1 MSYLTFNIIFIAVI
15 LVILFTVII
24 TRDTDRGRGNSNRRL
39 IAGGKRRNRKRENS
53 REDTLSERYLAD
65 CKTMEFFDDS
75 KSSDPEKK
83 RVGSHF
89 WIESRRLSD
98 GVQLSLYKDN
108 WGAEA
113 DYMMSEDGFV
123 ESIKTV
129 KGFDMQRLMVLC
141 DFAKNGGE
149 VVEYIY
155 KRFSPDG
162 YNAYLNILH
171 WFDENGIE
179 TSSWTNW

>member
-1 MSYLTFNIIFIAVI
+1 MSYLTFKIISIVVI
-15 LVILFTVII
+15 FLILLTAII
-24 TRDTDRGRGNSNRRL
+24 TRDTDGGRDSRRL
-39 IAGGKRRNRKRENS
+39 IAGGKRRNRKREEPENTHTEKYQS
-53 REDTLSERYLAD
+53 DFKKVD
-65 CKTMEFFDDS
+65 FFDDS

-89 WIESRRLSD
+89 WIESRRESD
-98 GVQLSLYKDN
+98 GVQLSLCENN

-123 ESIKTV
+123 ESYKTV
-129 KGFDMQRLMVLC
+129 KGYDMQRLMVLC
-141 DFAKNGGE
+141 DSAQNGGE

-162 YNAYLNILH
+162 YNAYLNILN
-171 WFDENGIE
+171 WFEENKIE

>member
-1 MSYLTFNIIFIAVI
+1 MSYLTLKIISIVVMFLI
-15 LVILFTVII
+15 LLTAII
-24 TRDTDRGRGNSNRRL
+24 TRDTDGGRDSRRL
-39 IAGGKRRNRKRENS
+39 IAGGKRRNRKREDQDEN
-53 REDTLSERYLAD
+53 THSERYLKD
-65 CKTMEFFDDS
+65 FKTIEFFDDS

-89 WIESRRLSD
+89 WIESRRESD
-98 GVQLSLYKDN
+98 GVQLSLCENN

-123 ESIKTV
+123 ESYKTV
-129 KGFDMQRLMVLC
+129 KGYDMQRLMVLC
-141 DFAKNGGE
+141 DFAQNGGE

-162 YNAYLNILH
+162 YNAYLNILD
-171 WFDENGIE
+171 WFDENNIE

>member
-1 MSYLTFNIIFIAVI
+1 MSLLTILILSIAVM
-15 LVILFTVII
+15 LVIVIVAVI
-24 TRDTDRGRGNSNRRL
+24 TMCTDRERSNRRL
-39 IAGGKRRNRKRENS
+39 VAGGKRRNRKREEPEN
-53 REDTLSERYLAD
+53 THSEKYQSD
-65 CKTMEFFDDS
+65 FKKVEFFDDS

-89 WIESRRLSD
+89 WIESRRESD
-98 GVQLSLYKDN
+98 GVQLSLCKNN

-113 DYMMSEDGFV
+113 DYMMSEGGFV
-123 ESIKTV
+123 ESYRTV
-129 KGFDMQRLMVLC
+129 KGCDMQRLMVLC
-141 DFAKNGGE
+141 DFAQNGGE

-179 TSSWTNW
+179 TSFWTNW

>member
-1 MSYLTFNIIFIAVI
+1 MSYLTLKIISIVVMFLI
-15 LVILFTVII
+15 LLTAII
-24 TRDTDRGRGNSNRRL
+24 TRDTDGGRDSRRL
-39 IAGGKRRNRKRENS
+39 IAGGKRRNRKREEPENTHTEKYQS
-53 REDTLSERYLAD
+53 DF
-65 CKTMEFFDDS
+65 KKVVFFDDS

-89 WIESRRLSD
+89 WIESRRESD
-98 GVQLSLYKDN
+98 GVQLSLCENN

-113 DYMMSEDGFV
+113 DYMMSEGGFV
-123 ESIKTV
+123 ESYKTV
-129 KGFDMQRLMVLC
+129 KGYDMQRLMVLC
-141 DFAKNGGE
+141 DFAQNGGE

-162 YNAYLNILH
+162 YNAYLNILD
-171 WFDENGIE
+171 WFDENNIE

>member
-1 MSYLTFNIIFIAVI
+1 MSYLTFKIISIVVI
-15 LVILFTVII
+15 FLILLTAII
-24 TRDTDRGRGNSNRRL
+24 TRDTDGGSDSRRL
-39 IAGGKRRNRKRENS
+39 IAGGKRRNRKREEPENTHTEKYQS
-53 REDTLSERYLAD
+53 DFKKVD
-65 CKTMEFFDDS
+65 FFDDS

-89 WIESRRLSD
+89 WIESRRESD
-98 GVQLSLYKDN
+98 GVQLSLCENN

-123 ESIKTV
+123 ESYKTV
-129 KGFDMQRLMVLC
+129 KGYDMQRLMVLC
-141 DFAKNGGE
+141 DFAQNGGE

-171 WFDENGIE
+171 WFEENGIE

>member
-1 MSYLTFNIIFIAVI
+1 MSLLTILILSIAVM
-15 LVILFTVII
+15 LVIVIVAII
-24 TRDTDRGRGNSNRRL
+24 TMCTDRERSNRCA
-39 IAGGKRRNRKRENS
+39 IAGGKRCNRKREEPEN
-53 REDTLSERYLAD
+53 TLPEKYLSD
-65 CKTMEFFDDS
+65 FRKVEFFDDS
-75 KSSDPEKK
+75 KSSDPEKQ
-83 RVGSHF
+83 REGSHF
-89 WIESRRLSD
+89 WIESRRESD
-98 GVQLSLYKDN
+98 GVRLSLCKNN

-113 DYMMSEDGFV
+113 DYMMSEGGFV
-123 ESIKTV
+123 ESYKTV
-129 KGFDMQRLMVLC
+129 KGYDMQRLMVLC
-141 DFAKNGGE
+141 DFAQNGGE

>member
-1 MSYLTFNIIFIAVI
+1 M
-15 LVILFTVII
+15 
-24 TRDTDRGRGNSNRRL
+24 
-39 IAGGKRRNRKRENS
+39 
-53 REDTLSERYLAD
+53 AD
-65 CKTMEFFDDS
+65 CKTMGFFDDS

-89 WIESRRLSD
+89 WIKSHRESD
-98 GVQLSLYKDN
+98 GVQLLLYKNN

-113 DYMMSEDGFV
+113 DYMMTEGGFV
-123 ESIKTV
+123 ESVKTV
-129 KGFDMQRLMVLC
+129 KGYDMQRLMVLC
-141 DFAKNGGE
+141 DFAQNGGA

-171 WFDENGIE
+171 WFDENNIE
-179 TSSWTNW
+179 TSSWMNW

>member
-1 MSYLTFNIIFIAVI
+1 MSYLTFKIISIAI
-15 LVILFTVII
+15 MLVILIALLISKKTSGE
-24 TRDTDRGRGNSNRRL
+24 RNCSSPSRGDKYRRQ
-39 IAGGKRRNRKRENS
+39 KRKES
-53 REDTLSERYLAD
+53 REIVHPEQYLTD
-65 CKTMEFFDDS
+65 SKTMEFFDDS

>member
-1 MSYLTFNIIFIAVI
+1 MSYLTFKIISVAILLLVMVVVLISKKSDKATVKESDDTQKNTDAIANEI
-15 LVILFTVII
+15 
-24 TRDTDRGRGNSNRRL
+24 
-39 IAGGKRRNRKRENS
+39 KHKEWY
-53 REDTLSERYLAD
+53 LSDFAKVD
-65 CKTMEFFDDS
+65 FFDDS

-89 WIESRRLSD
+89 WIESRRESD
-98 GVQLSLYKDN
+98 GVQLSLCENN

-113 DYMMSEDGFV
+113 DYMMSEGGFV
-123 ESIKTV
+123 ESYKTV
-129 KGFDMQRLMVLC
+129 KGYDMQRLMVLC
-141 DFAKNGGE
+141 DFAQNGGE

-171 WFDENGIE
+171 WFEENGIE
-179 TSSWTNW
+179 TSFWTNW